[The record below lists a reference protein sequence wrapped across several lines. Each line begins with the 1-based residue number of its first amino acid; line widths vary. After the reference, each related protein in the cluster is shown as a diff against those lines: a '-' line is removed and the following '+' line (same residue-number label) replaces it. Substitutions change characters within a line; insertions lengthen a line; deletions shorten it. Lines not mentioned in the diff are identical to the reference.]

1 MLPDDVGDSENIDSA
16 STVKVELHCY
26 NALDTPH
33 CSSHLIRIDIGPE
46 LLRHACEYIV
56 RT

>member
-1 MLPDDVGDSENIDSA
+1 MLPDDVGDSENVDNV

-26 NALDTPH
+26 NALDTPQ
-33 CSSHLIRIDIGPE
+33 CSLHLIRIDIGPE